1 MWIWRDARERWL
13 LAAVVA
19 AFVLVCLVNARLPL
33 WGVFEG
39 GVTASFLRADATI
52 SVTSDLLVGLIS
64 AYIFYVIIELLP
76 NHRRKTETF
85 RVLNLLVASVVDA
98 FDRTR
103 LFGHE
108 TPIISVDLNVLKLAR
123 LESNIAIIRAHP
135 EFLRLKYA
143 METGHSRYQDF
154 QHALSLA
161 IGLSPEHALD
171 WLVLTDKIRLL
182 AQEYGGQPVNPVT
195 ENFMVEL
202 PNQHMGVEFLGAVN
216 NYNLAMADFESTL
229 QLRVLEVFESSVKW
243 MKRQNVPEI

>member
-1 MWIWRDARERWL
+1 MWIWRDARERCL

-19 AFVLVCLVNARLPL
+19 AFVLVCLINVKFPL
-33 WGVFEG
+33 WAVLEG

-76 NHRRKTETF
+76 SHRRKNETF

-108 TPIISVDLNVLKLAR
+108 TPINSVNLDVLQLSR
-123 LESNIAIIRAHP
+123 LKSNIAIIGAKP
-135 EFLRLKYA
+135 EFLRLKFA

-182 AQEYGGQPVNPVT
+182 AQEYGTQPVKP
-195 ENFMVEL
+195 ENDFFAAPERLMDV
-202 PNQHMGVEFLGAVN
+202 QHLLALGEYQGKMNA
-216 NYNLAMADFESTL
+216 FEDTL
-229 QLRVLEVFESSVKW
+229 RLRVLEVLEAAASW
-243 MKRQNVPEI
+243 MELQILRT

>member
-13 LAAVVA
+13 LAAVVVA
-19 AFVLVCLVNARLPL
+19 FAFVCLINVKFPL
-33 WGVFEG
+33 WKVLEG

-76 NHRRKTETF
+76 SHRRKNETF

-108 TPIISVDLNVLKLAR
+108 TPINSVDLDVLKLPR
-123 LESNIAIIRAHP
+123 LKSNIAIIGAKP
-135 EFLRLKYA
+135 EFLRLKFA

-182 AQEYGGQPVNPVT
+182 AQEYGTQPVKPENNFLSVT
-195 ENFMVEL
+195 DQLMD
-202 PNQHMGVEFLGAVN
+202 VEFFLALGEYQGKMNA
-216 NYNLAMADFESTL
+216 FEDTL
-229 QLRVLEVFESSVKW
+229 RLRVLEVFEAAASW
-243 MKRQNVPEI
+243 MERQSLRA

>member
-19 AFVLVCLVNARLPL
+19 AIVLVGLVNIRLPL
-33 WGVFEG
+33 WGVLEG
-39 GVTASFLRADATI
+39 GVAASFLRAEATI

-64 AYIFYVIIELLP
+64 AYIFYMIIELLP
-76 NHRRKTETF
+76 SHRRRAETF

-123 LESNIAIIRAHP
+123 LESNIAILRAQP
-135 EFLRLKYA
+135 EFLSLKYA

-161 IGLSPEHALD
+161 IGLSPEYALD

-182 AQEYGGQPVNPVT
+182 AQEYGTQPVDPSPA
-195 ENFMVEL
+195 NFLAERSDQYNDIQYL
-202 PNQHMGVEFLGAVN
+202 LALGDYGRAQ
-216 NYNLAMADFESTL
+216 ADFQSTL
-229 QLRVLEVFESSVKW
+229 QLRVLEVFEASVIW
-243 MKRQNVPEI
+243 MNRQNGPEI

>member
-1 MWIWRDARERWL
+1 MWVWKDSRERWL
-13 LAAVVA
+13 LAAVVS
-19 AFVLVCLVNARLPL
+19 AFVLVCLVNVKLPL
-33 WGVFEG
+33 WGVLEG
-39 GVTASFLRADATI
+39 RVIASFLRADATI

-76 NHRRKTETF
+76 SHRRKAETF

-108 TPIISVDLNVLKLAR
+108 TPIISVDLDVLKLAR
-123 LESNIAIIRAHP
+123 LESNIAIVRAHP

-143 METGHSRYQDF
+143 METGDSRYQDF

-161 IGLSPEHALD
+161 IGLSPEHALG

-182 AQEYGGQPVNPVT
+182 ASEYGQQPVNPVT
-195 ENFMVEL
+195 ENFMVER
-202 PNQHMGVEFLGAVN
+202 PDDHMGVEFLQVVN
-216 NYNLAMADFESTL
+216 DFNRAQADFEGAL
-229 QLRVLEVFESSVKW
+229 QLRVLEVFEASVNW
-243 MKRQNVPEI
+243 MKLQNTP